1 MSLPR
6 IAHVLAAAVALV
18 GTACARDVN
27 KDVLEALG
35 ELDSF
40 TTTLTDKVKSGAT
53 PIAGVEDAQRFFDEK
68 SKALLPRV
76 MRIRKAEQ
84 SQVSPE
90 TWRKLTES
98 TVTNVAKVNMLQLS
112 FALKGVRDQALDQKL
127 AKLVAD
133 YNAMVGGS

>member
-6 IAHVLAAAVALV
+6 IAQVLAATLALV

-40 TTTLTDKVKSGAT
+40 TTALTDKVKSGAT
-53 PIAGVEDAQRFFDEK
+53 PIAGVEEAQRFFDEK
-68 SKALLPRV
+68 SKVLLPRV

-98 TVTNVAKVNMLQLS
+98 TVTNVGTVNLLPVY
-112 FALKGVRDQALDQKL
+112 FTLKGVHDQALDRKL
-127 AKLVAD
+127 AKLIAD

>member
-6 IAHVLAAAVALV
+6 IACALAASAALV

-40 TTTLTDKVKSGAT
+40 TTALADKVKSGAT
-53 PIAGVEDAQRFFDEK
+53 PIAGVEEAQRFFDEK

-98 TVTNVAKVNMLQLS
+98 TVTNVGVVNLLQLH
-112 FALKGVRDQALDQKL
+112 FALKGVHDPVLDQKL

>member
-6 IAHVLAAAVALV
+6 IAHVLAATLALV

-27 KDVLEALG
+27 RDVLEALG

-53 PIAGVEDAQRFFDEK
+53 PIAGVEEAQRFFDEK
-68 SKALLPRV
+68 SKALLPHV

-84 SQVSPE
+84 SEVSPE
-90 TWRKLTES
+90 TWKKLTES
-98 TVTNVAKVNMLQLS
+98 TVTNVGAVNLLQVH
-112 FALKGVRDQALDQKL
+112 FALKGVKDPALDQKL
-127 AKLVAD
+127 AKLAAD
-133 YNAMVGGS
+133 YNTMVGGS